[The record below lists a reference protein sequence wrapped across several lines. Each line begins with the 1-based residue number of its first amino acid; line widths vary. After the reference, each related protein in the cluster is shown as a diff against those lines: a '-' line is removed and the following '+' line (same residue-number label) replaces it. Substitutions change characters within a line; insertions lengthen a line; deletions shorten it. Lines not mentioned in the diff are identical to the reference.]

1 MKKITPCLWFDN
13 QLEEAIGF
21 YISVFPDSEIL
32 NISRYPEGTPDFAG
46 KVLTAT
52 FRLSGHEF
60 IALNGGPLFKFTE
73 AVSFS
78 VDCKTQEEVDYYW
91 NKLSEGG
98 EESMCGWLKDK
109 FGLSWQVVPT
119 ELGSW
124 ISHQDPEKAQRA
136 MQALFKMRKID
147 IETIIRAVGH

>member
-1 MKKITPCLWFDN
+1 MNKITPCLWFDN
-13 QLEEAIGF
+13 QLEDAINF
-21 YISVFPDSEIL
+21 YTAIFPDSEITD
-32 NISRYPEGTPDFAG
+32 ISRYPDGTPDLAG

-60 IALNGGPLFKFTE
+60 IALNGGPMFKFTE

-78 VDCKTQEEVDYYW
+78 GDCKNQEEIDYYW
-91 NKLSEGG
+91 ARLSEAG

-109 FGLSWQVVPT
+109 FGLSWQVVPSK
-119 ELGSW
+119 LGDLLY
-124 ISHQDPEKAQRA
+124 HPDPEKAQRA

-147 IETIIRAVGH
+147 IETLKQAGS

>member
-1 MKKITPCLWFDN
+1 MQKITPCIWFDN
-13 QLEEAIGF
+13 QVEEAIAF
-21 YISVFPDSEIL
+21 YTSIFPESKVLQISH
-32 NISRYPEGTPDFAG
+32 YPEGTPELAG

-52 FRLSGHEF
+52 FRLSGQEF
-60 IALNGGPLFKFTE
+60 IALNGGPMFKFTE

-78 VDCKTQEEVDYYW
+78 VDCKTQDEVDYYW

-119 ELGSW
+119 ALGSL
-124 ISHQDPEKAQRA
+124 IGNLDPEKAQRVIHA
-136 MQALFKMRKID
+136 MLKMRKID
-147 IETIIRAVGH
+147 IETLKQAAK